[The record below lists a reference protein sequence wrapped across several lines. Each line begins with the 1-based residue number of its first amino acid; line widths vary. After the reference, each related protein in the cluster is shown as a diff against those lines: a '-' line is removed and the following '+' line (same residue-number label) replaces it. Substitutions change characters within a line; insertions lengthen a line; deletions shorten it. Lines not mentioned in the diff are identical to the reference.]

1 MKNVIIKTL
10 AVMLTVWYSMSV
22 IGFDVHTCSDSGRSF
37 VVTFIEGM
45 TCGEIHPDD
54 SCDAASCH
62 GNHESCGC
70 HHTEGFSFRAKSC
83 CSNDYQALALTGT
96 VTAQSHDH
104 FDECG
109 CGHCPC
115 VGFAVCEI
123 PAANIANSTT
133 AYIQGPESGAGTAC
147 ERQASLHVWRI

>member
-10 AVMLTVWYSMSV
+10 AVLLTVWYSMSV

-37 VVTFIEGM
+37 IVTFLEG
-45 TCGEIHPDD
+45 TACNEIHPDD
-54 SCDAASCH
+54 SCDTSECH

-70 HHTEGFSFRAKSC
+70 SHAEGLYISAKSC

-96 VTAQSHDH
+96 VISQGHDH

-115 VGFAVCEI
+115 TGFAVCETTS
-123 PAANIANSTT
+123 ADLEYKTT
-133 AYIQGPESGAGTAC
+133 AYIQDPESGVRTAC
-147 ERQASLHVWRI
+147 ERQASLRVWRI